1 MKKPVVDYREFRFS
15 KLNTPQFSHMKL
27 AIFGWLFYFSFYFL
41 TENLIPPEICH
52 PMHCALDDMIPFCEY
67 FAVFYVFWYALV
79 FGSLIYTLLYDPKSF
94 SKLSLFIFITQLIAM
109 TIYILY
115 PSRQDLRPE
124 AFVRDNF
131 LTRLMAVIYSFDT
144 STGVCP
150 SLHVAYSMGIL
161 SVGLKNKAGVESSA
175 GVRGRD
181 DLSCHGVRQAALDGR
196 RVRRAAGQ
204 PGGRAV
210 RLLGRLLEAEALRK
224 EKSIKQKSARQHPVA
239 RIFCAAARQRF
250 DNRADVGYSV
260 WGRRGHQY

>member
-79 FGSLIYTLLYDPKSF
+79 FGSLLYTLLYDPKSF

-124 AFVRDNF
+124 AFVR
-131 LTRLMAVIYSFDT
+131 
-144 STGVCP
+144 
-150 SLHVAYSMGIL
+150 
-161 SVGLKNKAGVESSA
+161 ESPA

-181 DLSCHGVRQAALDGR
+181 DLSRHRLCQAAFDGR
-196 RVRRAAGQ
+196 RVRRTAGQ

-224 EKSIKQKSARQHPVA
+224 EKSIKQETA
-239 RIFCAAARQRF
+239 
-250 DNRADVGYSV
+250 
-260 WGRRGHQY
+260 RRGFPPGGFCIWGMLKRGITG

>member
-41 TENLIPPEICH
+41 TENLIPAEICH

-124 AFVRDNF
+124 VFVRDNF
-131 LTRLMAVIYSFDT
+131 LTRLMAFIYSFDT

-161 SVGLKNKAGVESSA
+161 SVGLKNRKLKPVWKVLLVFVVVMICLATAFVKQHSM
-175 GVRGRD
+175 VD
-181 DLSCHGVRQAALDGR
+181 VFAALPVSLVAELFVYWDDYWK
-196 RVRRAAGQ
+196 
-204 PGGRAV
+204 P
-210 RLLGRLLEAEALRK
+210 RL
-224 EKSIKQKSARQHPVA
+224 SARK
-239 RIFCAAARQRF
+239 
-250 DNRADVGYSV
+250 RA
-260 WGRRGHQY
+260 